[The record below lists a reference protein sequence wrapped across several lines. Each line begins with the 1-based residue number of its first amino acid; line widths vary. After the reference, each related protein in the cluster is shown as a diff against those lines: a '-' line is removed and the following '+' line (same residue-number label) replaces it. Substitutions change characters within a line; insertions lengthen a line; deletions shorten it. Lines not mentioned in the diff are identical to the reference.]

1 MIDRACLCE
10 TASVAGFIQQLAVS
24 CVGNGYFFY
33 VLGHVP
39 EGKDPAHVDAKLVER
54 YGIDISKW
62 TRARRKQAGRAN
74 VQYLRFGRLFALMA
88 TPGEHLLFELEGDCV
103 RDVRGVPLKAFGYA
117 ISHRGGRVQVR
128 IEREEFKRLRAH
140 LLALAPHREGRSI
153 ADEFLRLRYEPYAPV
168 RRQLLHV
175 LSAVNAK
182 RRAAGF
188 DAVPPEV
195 LRRYRKI
202 VRPFSLLPP
211 RRDVT

>member
-1 MIDRACLCE
+1 MTGRVYQCE

-39 EGKDPAHVDAKLVER
+39 EGKDPARVDAKLIDR
-54 YGIDISKW
+54 YGIAISKW

-74 VQYLRFGRLFALMA
+74 VQYLRFGRLFALVA
-88 TPGEHLLFELEGDCV
+88 THGEHPMFEQEGDRV
-103 RDVRGVPLKAFGYA
+103 RDVRRIPLKAFGYA
-117 ISHRGGRVQVR
+117 ISYKGGRVQVR
-128 IEREEFKRLRAH
+128 IEREELKRLKAH
-140 LLALAPHREGRSI
+140 LLAVAPHRHGESV

-175 LSAVNAK
+175 LRAVNAR

-188 DAVPPEV
+188 DAVSPDV
-195 LRRYRKI
+195 LRRYRTI
-202 VRPFSLLPP
+202 VRPFATSGA
-211 RRDVT
+211 